1 MSEQNNI
8 KTWCYDFEVYSKVPN
23 GGWWCV
29 TFIEYQSFIDWWL
42 NKSEQ
47 KPIVVTVVNDPA
59 KLRDFYNQYKD
70 NVFAGYNSRAYD
82 QFLYKGIMNGGK
94 APEINDKL
102 IDGGRGFQIIGK
114 ANSIPLQNYD
124 CILQDK
130 SLKQLEGFMGDM
142 IKETDVD
149 FDIDRELTEEEI
161 QQIIDYNI
169 HDVEETCKVLYYTHG
184 DFEAIVTMIEMFD
197 LDKKMF
203 NKTKAQLTSY
213 VLGAVH
219 NHTLDDEFEI
229 TIPAN
234 LRMPKE
240 YQYIVDWFTNPMNKA
255 YKLPLKD
262 DSHQDN
268 RQLHTIVA
276 NVPHDYGYGGIHG
289 CDNNIVVEGILLIAD
304 VGSEYP
310 SLMINEN
317 YYSRKLKEPKKFK
330 VIRDRRLEL
339 KAKKDKRQ
347 QPLKICI
354 NGAYGVLKDPHSDCY
369 DPLMSN
375 NVCISGQLYMTELI
389 AKLGAVVGVSILQS
403 NTDGVYM
410 KLDSMDILDKVKPI
424 LDEWQQRTKL
434 ELEVDVFEHGK
445 LIQKDVNNYILID
458 MNDKSHYKSKGAYVK
473 KLSPIDN
480 DLPIINKALIE
491 YFVNDVPVETTIN
504 ECNDLIQ
511 FQKIIKLSSS
521 YRKVLY
527 GNGEVV
533 KITNGKKVKNKIVV
547 KNGIPLREKVHRVFA
562 STRPTDKGLYK
573 MRMEKGE
580 ETFEKISYTPDRCFI
595 NNDDIHDSPIP
606 EYLDRQYYIDMAKD
620 RIKQFLVPEPV
631 VEDKV
636 PDILFDCMQKSGT
649 FYEFMKNVK
658 NNPIQNITDN
668 MLKPYIEAN
677 CCEQYGKSKRLLAFV
692 DYFKL
697 FYQKEKFNISW
708 LEKNVTNQT
717 LKDKIISLSELSK
730 TGKTYTSFNYE
741 VFLKW
746 LFDRIPNEHID
757 IHRILEAQI
766 LKFQE
771 CRYVNQSLSKDL
783 YFVLNVRNVI
793 APNIII
799 YSIATGEYKYVKVDK
814 RIFNIL
820 PLYGGDLIQVKSWGK
835 KFGEKIVGKDDK
847 GINIIEENKEKVY
860 DVIMSYDINY
870 RNTKYKNIASEES
883 YFSSDY

>member
-42 NKSEQ
+42 KKSES
-47 KPIVVTVVNDPA
+47 KPIVVTFVNDSFA
-59 KLRDFYNQYKD
+59 LREFYDEYKE

-94 APEINDKL
+94 ASEISDKL
-102 IDGGRGFQIIGK
+102 IEGDRGFQIIGK

-149 FDIDRELTEEEI
+149 FDIDRELTKEEI

-169 HDVEETCKVLYYTHG
+169 HDVEETCKVLYYTYG
-184 DFEAIVTMIEMFD
+184 DFEAIVTMIEMFE

-203 NKTKAQLTSY
+203 NKTKAQLTSN

-229 TIPAN
+229 TIPEN

-289 CDNNIVVEGILLIAD
+289 CVDNVVVEGILLIAD
-304 VGSEYP
+304 VSSEYP

-389 AKLGAVVGVSILQS
+389 AKLGAVSGVSILQS
-403 NTDGVYM
+403 NTDGVYT
-410 KLDSMDILDKVKPI
+410 KLDSIEVLDKVKPI

-491 YFVNDVPVETTIN
+491 YFVNDIPVEKTIN
-504 ECNDLIQ
+504 ECNDLIP

-527 GNGEVV
+527 GNGETV
-533 KITNGKKVKNKIVV
+533 KITN
-547 KNGIPLREKVHRVFA
+547 R
-562 STRPTDKGLYK
+562 S
-573 MRMEKGE
+573 
-580 ETFEKISYTPDRCFI
+580 
-595 NNDDIHDSPIP
+595 
-606 EYLDRQYYIDMAKD
+606 
-620 RIKQFLVPEPV
+620 
-631 VEDKV
+631 
-636 PDILFDCMQKSGT
+636 
-649 FYEFMKNVK
+649 
-658 NNPIQNITDN
+658 
-668 MLKPYIEAN
+668 
-677 CCEQYGKSKRLLAFV
+677 
-692 DYFKL
+692 
-697 FYQKEKFNISW
+697 
-708 LEKNVTNQT
+708 
-717 LKDKIISLSELSK
+717 
-730 TGKTYTSFNYE
+730 
-741 VFLKW
+741 
-746 LFDRIPNEHID
+746 
-757 IHRILEAQI
+757 
-766 LKFQE
+766 
-771 CRYVNQSLSKDL
+771 
-783 YFVLNVRNVI
+783 
-793 APNIII
+793 
-799 YSIATGEYKYVKVDK
+799 
-814 RIFNIL
+814 
-820 PLYGGDLIQVKSWGK
+820 
-835 KFGEKIVGKDDK
+835 
-847 GINIIEENKEKVY
+847 
-860 DVIMSYDINY
+860 
-870 RNTKYKNIASEES
+870 
-883 YFSSDY
+883 

>member
-8 KTWCYDFEVYSKVPN
+8 TTWCYDFEVYSKVPN

-47 KPIVVTVVNDPA
+47 NPIIVTIANDPA

-82 QFLYKGIMNGGK
+82 QFLYKG
-94 APEINDKL
+94 L
-102 IDGGRGFQIIGK
+102 IDGQNAAQINDRLINGERGFQVIGK
-114 ANSIPLQNYD
+114 ANKIALNNYD
-124 CILQDK
+124 CIMKDN
-130 SLKQLEGFMGDM
+130 SLKQLEGFMGDR

-149 FDIDRELTEEEI
+149 FDIDRELSNDEV
-161 QQIIDYNI
+161 QQIIDYNV

-184 DFEAIVTMIEMFD
+184 DFEAMITMIDMFD
-197 LDKKMF
+197 MDSKMF
-203 NKTKAQLTSY
+203 NKTKAQLSAH
-213 VLGAVH
+213 VLGAVR
-219 NHTLDDEFEI
+219 NRALDDEFEI
-229 TIPAN
+229 TIPKN
-234 LRMPKE
+234 LHMPKE
-240 YQYIVDWFTNPMNKA
+240 YGYIIDWFNNPFNKA

-262 DSHQDN
+262 DSQQDN
-268 RQLHTIVA
+268 RQLHTMVADVPTIV
-276 NVPHDYGYGGIHG
+276 GYGGLHSSR
-289 CDNNIVVEGILLIAD
+289 DNQVFEGILVLLD
-304 VGSEYP
+304 VASLYP

-317 YYSRKLKEPKKFK
+317 YSSRNLKEPKLYKE
-330 VIRDRRLEL
+330 IRDRRLEL

-347 QPLKICI
+347 QPLKIVL
-354 NGAYGVLKDPHSDCY
+354 NSTYGILKFKESDCY

-375 NVCISGQLYMTELI
+375 NVCIAGQLYLIELT
-389 AKLGAVVGVSILQS
+389 ARLAPYGVIMQT
-403 NTDGVYM
+403 NTDGIYIQI
-410 KLDSMDILDKVKPI
+410 DSMDKLPI
-424 LDEWQQRTKL
+424 IKQIAREWEQRTKL
-434 ELEVDVFEHGK
+434 ELEIDVYEHGK
-445 LIQKDVNNYILID
+445 LIQKDVNNYVIID

-491 YFVNDVPVETTIN
+491 YFVNDIPVEKTIN

-527 GNGEVV
+527 GNGEVI

-547 KNGIPLREKVHRVFA
+547 KNGVPLREKVHRVFA

-573 MRMEKGE
+573 MRIEKGE
-580 ETFEKISYTPDRCFI
+580 ETFEKISYTPDKCFI
-595 NNDDIHDSPIP
+595 NNDDIHDVPIP

-636 PDILFDCMQKSGT
+636 PDILFDCMQKSET

-697 FYQKEKFNISW
+697 FYQKEKFNVSW

-717 LKDKIISLSELSK
+717 LKDKIISLAELSK
-730 TGKTYTSFNYE
+730 TGKTYTSFDYE
-741 VFLKW
+741 TFLNWVFNIL
-746 LFDRIPNEHID
+746 PNEHIELN
-757 IHRILEAQI
+757 RILEAQI
-766 LKFQE
+766 SKFQE

-799 YSIATGEYKYVKVDK
+799 YSVATGEYKYVKVDK

-835 KFGEKIVGKDDK
+835 KFGEKIVGKDDN
-847 GINIIEENKEKVY
+847 GINIIEEDKEKVY